1 MNCPSCNSK
10 MVCKVGKHLYKE
22 SGLNNVVLRGIE
34 IGKCSCGEK
43 VVFIPAIPSLHKLI
57 GAELIN
63 KKSLLNG
70 NEIRFLRKNM
80 SLTAKKLSGYLG
92 VDNATIS
99 RWENGKQPIAKSNDL
114 LLRLVYSVVKDLSFE
129 ETKHLVEEN
138 FKNVKPQQKK
148 MPKRTISL
156 DKWLNQDNV
165 CQPA

>member
-10 MVCKVGKHLYKE
+10 MVCKVGNHLYKE
-22 SGLNNVVLRGIE
+22 SGLNNIVLNGIK

-57 GAELIN
+57 GAQLIN

-114 LLRLVYSVVKDLSFE
+114 LLRLVYSVIKDLSFE

-156 DKWLNQDNV
+156 DKLSNQYNV

>member
-1 MNCPSCNSK
+1 
-10 MVCKVGKHLYKE
+10 
-22 SGLNNVVLRGIE
+22 
-34 IGKCSCGEK
+34 
-43 VVFIPAIPSLHKLI
+43 
-57 GAELIN
+57 
-63 KKSLLNG
+63 
-70 NEIRFLRKNM
+70 M

>member
-1 MNCPSCNSK
+1 MNCPSCSSE

-22 SGLNNVVLRGIE
+22 SGLNNVILRGIT
-34 IGKCSCGEK
+34 ICKCSCGEE

-57 GAELIN
+57 GAQLIN

-80 SLTAKKLSGYLG
+80 SLTANKLSGYLG

-99 RWENGKQPIAKSNDL
+99 RWENGKQTIKKSNDL
-114 LLRLVYSVVKDLSFE
+114 LLRLVYSVVKDLSFK
-129 ETKHLVEEN
+129 ETKYLVEKS
-138 FKNVKPQQKK
+138 FKNVKPEQRT
-148 MPKRTISL
+148 MPKRIISS
-156 DKWLNQDNV
+156 DKWLNQNTV